1 MNIKIIAN
9 NIKLNTATNGALKEN
24 STEQKENHVGA
35 VIGFKTKKGEIVH
48 AKVASSFISFDQAAL
63 NMKELGN
70 DSFNTLVEKGKEAWN
85 KVLSKIEVEGGNLD
99 QYRTFY
105 SCFYRSVLFPRKFYE
120 YDANGNVIHYSP
132 YNGEVLP
139 GFMYTDTGFWDTF
152 RCLFPFLNLMFPSV
166 NLEIQEGLI
175 NTYKE
180 SGFFPEWASP
190 GHSEIIFFIGF
201 SVEYLENCLAN
212 GQAME
217 QISISSLQFSAPL
230 TSAVL
235 SEQIY
240 RAYRIINK
248 EPYHK

>member
-9 NIKLNTATNGALKEN
+9 NIKLNTATNGALKEYGKRLSRYCKFSFLSLKKEKEVVKHLSPSASIFCLIPSK
-24 STEQKENHVGA
+24 STISSEELAEK
-35 VIGFKTKKGEIVH
+35 IKT
-48 AKVASSFISFDQAAL
+48 
-63 NMKELGN
+63 LGI
-70 DSFNTLVEKGKEAWN
+70 T
-85 KVLSKIEVEGGNLD
+85 
-99 QYRTFY
+99 
-105 SCFYRSVLFPRKFYE
+105 
-120 YDANGNVIHYSP
+120 
-132 YNGEVLP
+132 
-139 GFMYTDTGFWDTF
+139 
-152 RCLFPFLNLMFPSV
+152 
-166 NLEIQEGLI
+166 
-175 NTYKE
+175 
-180 SGFFPEWASP
+180 